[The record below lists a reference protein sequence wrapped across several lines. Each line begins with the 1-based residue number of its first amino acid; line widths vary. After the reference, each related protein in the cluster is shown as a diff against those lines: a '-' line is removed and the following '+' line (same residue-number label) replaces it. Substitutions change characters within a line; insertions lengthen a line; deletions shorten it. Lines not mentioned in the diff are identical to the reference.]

1 MHDVQDVEQLPFVQV
16 DTLDLDV
23 KNGRCIDG
31 HGVFLFNI
39 VSHDFF
45 ACLLDLAQLFQEGT
59 VAGIAFEV

>member
-23 KNGRCIDG
+23 ENRRRIDG
-31 HGVFLFNI
+31 HSVFLFNI
-39 VSHDFF
+39 ISHDFL

-59 VAGIAFEV
+59 IAGIALEV